1 MAIIRQSANG
11 TQYQNVFC
19 KRKQKTIRRGSRA
32 GEVVDNFEGYATIGN
47 KVVKISVS
55 PRPATNNR
63 GEDGYY
69 VTVVATTFQPRNTG
83 TVGSNRGAKF

>member
-1 MAIIRQSANG
+1 MLINRFLWCFLHACGDVS
-11 TQYQNVFC
+11 
-19 KRKQKTIRRGSRA
+19 
-32 GEVVDNFEGYATIGN
+32 FEGYATIGN

-69 VTVVATTFQPRNTG
+69 VTVVATTFQPRNNG